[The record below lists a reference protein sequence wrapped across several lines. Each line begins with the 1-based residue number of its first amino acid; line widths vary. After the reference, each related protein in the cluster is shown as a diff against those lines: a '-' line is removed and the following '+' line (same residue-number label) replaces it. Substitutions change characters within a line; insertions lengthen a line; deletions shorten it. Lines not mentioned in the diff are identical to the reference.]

1 MKIAISS
8 SGYLLG
14 WGGTQRFAQVLSSE
28 LSKKHEV
35 VVVTKALSSKI
46 TNQFDC
52 EVTNSIPKDIDLLIV
67 DSAEFLTIPAKKK
80 YFIIHGVITEPCHG
94 ADKYFAISEEL
105 QQKFAEY
112 NPQILRNPVDSE
124 FFKLKTNR
132 RKVPR
137 IGIYSKPG
145 EKIIGHDFIRVDHD
159 LAEQLSS
166 YDLIITKG
174 RGAIEAMSLG
184 IPVISYGWREYESEP
199 MGAGYITPDNFEQ
212 ARVTNFTGRGFDKI
226 FINDEIARYNPLD
239 GEVLRKLVK
248 DHDVSKVVRQLL

>member
-1 MKIAISS
+1 MKIVITS

-35 VVVTKALSSKI
+35 VVITKALSSKI

-52 EVTNSIPKDIDLLIV
+52 EVTNNIPKDIDLLIV

-80 YFIIHGVITEPCHG
+80 YFIIHGIITKPCHG

-105 QQKFAEY
+105 QEKFIEY
-112 NPQILRNPVDSE
+112 NPRVLRNPVYSE
-124 FFKLKTNR
+124 FFKMKSTR
-132 RKVPR
+132 MKVPR

-145 EKIIGHDFIRVDHD
+145 EKIEGYDFIWADYD

-184 IPVISYGWREYESEP
+184 IPVISYGWRDYESEP
-199 MGAGYITPDNFEQ
+199 MGAGYITPDNFKQ
-212 ARVTNFTGRGFDKI
+212 ARATNFTGRGFDKI
-226 FINDEIARYNPLD
+226 DLNDEIAKYNSLD
-239 GEVLRKLVK
+239 GEILRKLVV
-248 DHDVSKVVRQLL
+248 DHDIKKVAKNL